1 MISNILESRV
11 QNAGG
16 VRRWTPPAW
25 QFNEQELELFTAHIA
40 QESLIWA
47 SSGSNS
53 DLSSLLTHLGLNTET
68 VAKIQQKS
76 P

>member
-1 MISNILESRV
+1 MISNTLESRV
-11 QNAGG
+11 QTAGG
-16 VRRWTPPAW
+16 VRRWTPPVW

-40 QESLIWA
+40 QEAVIWT
-47 SSGSNS
+47 G
-53 DLSSLLTHLGLNTET
+53 DLDGLLEHLGLSERT